1 MYKRLFII
9 AIACTLTFPLH
20 AAPKKELQD
29 VRGRIETLK
38 KDINTAEETRSE
50 AADELKQSEQTISK
64 LARSLHELSQKQNE
78 VKLALTQLD
87 AESQKTQNEIKTLQ
101 EQVNQI
107 LYQQYL
113 HGPQDHMTALLNQ
126 KDPNQIARQLYYF
139 SFIARARADLI
150 QSLQTNLTQLAS
162 LSQRTEEK
170 NLEMSRIRNEHI
182 AQQKQLEAE
191 QNSRKQVLS
200 RIAKQ
205 IDSQRKEV
213 NRLQRDEKRLTSLIE
228 KLSKIAARRPPKP
241 TPAPT
246 PAPSSKLV
254 INKTPD
260 ASVADTPFL
269 RLKGKMNLPVT
280 GELTNRFGSQRE
292 DSGAQWKG
300 LFIKAH
306 SGQPVKSVASGTV
319 VFADWLR
326 GFGNL
331 IIVDHGNSYMSLYG
345 NNESLYKQAG
355 DAIRAGDTI
364 ATVGN
369 SGGNPTAGLY
379 FELRYQSKPFDP
391 LSWVH

>member
-1 MYKRLFII
+1 MYKQLFISI
-9 AIACTLTFPLH
+9 IFCALAFPLY

-29 VRGRIETLK
+29 LRGRIETLK
-38 KDINTAEETRSE
+38 KDIDSAEETRSE
-50 AADELKQSEQTISK
+50 ATDELKQSEQAISK
-64 LARSLHELSQKQNE
+64 ISRNLFELSQQQSE
-78 VKLALTQLD
+78 VKLAIHQLD
-87 AESQKTQNEIKTLQ
+87 AQSKRTQDDIKSLQ

-113 HGPQDHMTALLNQ
+113 HGSQDYMTALLNQ

-139 SFIARARADLI
+139 SFIVRARSELI
-150 QSLQTNLTQLAS
+150 QSLQSNLTQLQS
-162 LSQRTEEK
+162 LSQRTQEK
-170 NLEMSRIRNEHI
+170 NNEMARIKNEHI
-182 AQQKQLEAE
+182 TQQKHLEAE
-191 QNSRKQVLS
+191 QNSRKQVLG

-205 IDSQRKEV
+205 IESQRKEV
-213 NRLQRDEKRLTSLIE
+213 NRLQHDEKRLTNLIE
-228 KLSKIAARRPPKP
+228 QLSKIAARKPKP
-241 TPAPT
+241 KTITP
-246 PAPSSKLV
+246 SKLV
-254 INKTPD
+254 INKVPD
-260 ASVADTPFL
+260 TSGAETPFR
-269 RLKGKMNLPVT
+269 RLKGKMNLPVI

-306 SGQPVKSVASGTV
+306 TGQPVKSVASGTV

-331 IIVDHGNSYMSLYG
+331 IIVDHGNSFMSLYG

-369 SGGNPTAGLY
+369 SGGNPNAGLY

>member
-1 MYKRLFII
+1 
-9 AIACTLTFPLH
+9 
-20 AAPKKELQD
+20 
-29 VRGRIETLK
+29 
-38 KDINTAEETRSE
+38 
-50 AADELKQSEQTISK
+50 
-64 LARSLHELSQKQNE
+64 
-78 VKLALTQLD
+78 LD
-87 AESQKTQNEIKTLQ
+87 AQSKRTQDDIKSLQ

-113 HGPQDHMTALLNQ
+113 HGSQDYMAALLNQ

-139 SFIARARADLI
+139 SFIVRARSELI
-150 QSLQTNLTQLAS
+150 QSLQSNLTQLQS
-162 LSQRTEEK
+162 LSQRTQEK
-170 NLEMSRIRNEHI
+170 NNEMARIKNEHI
-182 AQQKQLEAE
+182 TQQKHLEAE
-191 QNSRKQVLS
+191 QNSRKQVLG

-205 IDSQRKEV
+205 IESQRKEV
-213 NRLQRDEKRLTSLIE
+213 NRLQRDEKRLTNLIE
-228 KLSKIAARRPPKP
+228 QLSKIAARKPKP
-241 TPAPT
+241 KPKTITPP
-246 PAPSSKLV
+246 KLV
-254 INKTPD
+254 INKVPD
-260 ASVADTPFL
+260 TSGADTPFR
-269 RLKGKMNLPVT
+269 RLKGKMNLPVI

-306 SGQPVKSVASGTV
+306 TGQPVKSVASGTV

-331 IIVDHGNSYMSLYG
+331 IIVDHGNSFMSLYG

-369 SGGNPTAGLY
+369 SGGNPNAGLY

>member
-1 MYKRLFII
+1 M
-9 AIACTLTFPLH
+9 
-20 AAPKKELQD
+20 
-29 VRGRIETLK
+29 RGRIETLK

-50 AADELKQSEQTISK
+50 ATDELKQSEQAISK

-87 AESQKTQNEIKTLQ
+87 SQSQKTQNDMKALQ

-113 HGPQDHMTALLNQ
+113 HGPQDPMTALLNQ

-139 SFIARARADLI
+139 SFIARARTELI

-182 AQQKQLEAE
+182 AQQKQLEIE
-191 QNSRKQVLS
+191 QNSRKQVLI

-213 NRLQRDEKRLTSLIE
+213 DRLQRDEKRLTSLIE
-228 KLSKIAARRPPKP
+228 KLSKIAASKPLKPK
-241 TPAPT
+241 

-260 ASVADTPFL
+260 ASFADAPFQ

-280 GELTNRFGSQRE
+280 GELTNRFGGQRE

-306 SGQPVKSVASGTV
+306 NGQPVKSVASGTV
-319 VFADWLR
+319 VFSDWLR